1 MLAREH
7 PVHAIYHSTP
17 YQNPD
22 CDFTIADI
30 RDEYTLSAL
39 FKKFQPELVIHLAG
53 ITAVSHALAI
63 TEEDVKAINV
73 TASGTLARLAKEYSA
88 KIIYTSTDLVY
99 SGDEGGMVKEGG
111 MLKPL
116 SLYASTKLDG
126 EQAVMDNTNDYLI
139 LRVALMYGF
148 SKGKLKAF
156 FQEAYNKVKSGQEV
170 VLFHDQFR
178 SSLSVI
184 DGARM
189 LSDLVNKE
197 TGEKFL
203 NFGAPERTSRADL
216 FSRFAKKAGLDDRFL
231 VFKSLDDFP
240 NLPRVIDVSL
250 DISRLLSLAITPLS
264 VDDSIDE
271 IVKEL
276 P

>member
-1 MLAREH
+1 MLAEQHQVRSLF
-7 PVHAIYHSTP
+7 HSTP

-30 RDEYTLSAL
+30 RDEYALSAL
-39 FKKFQPELVIHLAG
+39 FKKIQPEFVIHLAG

-73 TASGTLARLAKEYSA
+73 TSSGTLARLAGEYSA

-99 SGDEGGMVKEGG
+99 SGDEGGMVKEDGR
-111 MLKPL
+111 LNPL
-116 SLYASTKLDG
+116 SLYASTKLGG
-126 EQAVMDNTNDYLI
+126 EYAVMENTDDYLI

-156 FQEAYNKVKSGQEV
+156 FQEAYNKVKAGQEV

-189 LSDLVNKE
+189 LVTLVNKG
-197 TGEKFL
+197 TKEKFL

-216 FSRFAKKAGLDDRFL
+216 FSRFAKKAGLDEKYL

-240 NLPRVIDVSL
+240 NLPRVVDVSL
-250 DISRLLSLAITPLS
+250 DISRLLSLGITPLP

>member
-1 MLAREH
+1 MLAGEH
-7 PVHAIYHSTP
+7 TVHALYHNTP
-17 YQNPD
+17 HLEPD

-30 RDEYTLSAL
+30 RDEYALAAL

-73 TASGTLARLAKEYSA
+73 TASGTLAQLSKEYSA

-99 SGDEGGMVKEGG
+99 SGDEGGMVKEDG
-111 MLKPL
+111 KFNPL
-116 SLYASTKLDG
+116 SLYASTKLEG
-126 EQAVMDNTNDYLI
+126 ERAVIENTDEYLI

-156 FQEAYNKVKSGQEV
+156 FQEAYNKVRSGQEV

-189 LSDLVNKE
+189 LATLVNIG
-197 TGEKFL
+197 TGEKFI

-216 FSRFAKKAGLDDRFL
+216 FSRFAKKAGLDEKYL
-231 VFKSLDDFP
+231 VFKSLDNFP
-240 NLPRVIDVSL
+240 NLPHVVDVSL
-250 DISRLLSLAITPLS
+250 DISRLLSLGITPLS

>member
-1 MLAREH
+1 M
-7 PVHAIYHSTP
+7 
-17 YQNPD
+17 
-22 CDFTIADI
+22 
-30 RDEYTLSAL
+30 
-39 FKKFQPELVIHLAG
+39 IHLAG

-73 TASGTLARLAKEYSA
+73 TASGTLARLSKEYSA

-99 SGDEGGMVKEGG
+99 SGDEGGMVKEEGR
-111 MLKPL
+111 LNPL
-116 SLYASTKLDG
+116 SLYASTKLEG
-126 EQAVMDNTNDYLI
+126 ERAVMENTDEFLI

-156 FQEAYNKVKSGQEV
+156 FQEAYNKVKSGEEV
-170 VLFHDQFR
+170 VLFYDQFR

-189 LSDLVNKE
+189 LSNLVKNG
-197 TGEKFL
+197 TTEKFI

-216 FSRFAKKAGLDDRFL
+216 FSRFAKKAGLDEKYL
-231 VFKSLDDFP
+231 VFKSLVDFP
-240 NLPRVIDVSL
+240 NLPRVVDVSL
-250 DISRLLSLAITPLS
+250 DISRLLSLGITPLS

>member
-1 MLAREH
+1 MLAGEH
-7 PVHAIYHSTP
+7 QVHSLFHSTP

-30 RDEYTLSAL
+30 RNEYALAVL
-39 FKKFQPELVIHLAG
+39 FKKFRPELVIHLAG

-63 TEEDVKAINV
+63 TEEDVRAINV
-73 TASGTLARLAKEYSA
+73 TASGTLARLAGEYSA

-99 SGDEGGMVKEGG
+99 SGDEGGLVKEEGK
-111 MLKPL
+111 LNPL
-116 SLYASTKLDG
+116 SLYASTKLEG
-126 EQAVMDNTNDYLI
+126 ERAVIDNTEDFLI

-178 SSLSVI
+178 SSLSII

-197 TGEKFL
+197 IEEKFL

-216 FSRFAKKAGLDDRFL
+216 FSRFAKKAGLDGRFL

-240 NLPRVIDVSL
+240 NLPRVVDVSL
-250 DISRLLSLAITPLS
+250 DISRLLSLGITPLP